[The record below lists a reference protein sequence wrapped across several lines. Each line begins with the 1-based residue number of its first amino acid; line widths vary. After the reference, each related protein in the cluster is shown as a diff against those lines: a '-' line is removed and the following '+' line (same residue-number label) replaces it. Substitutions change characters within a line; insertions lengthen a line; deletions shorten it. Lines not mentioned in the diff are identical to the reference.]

1 MNILEALF
9 DILKSDCNNFDLQY
23 KKDKYRLILDG
34 SKNFT
39 GDTVEAVLNEA
50 VDWLD
55 SDDAKSNID
64 VDYKALGYESD
75 GRE

>member
-1 MNILEALF
+1 MLEALF
-9 DILKSDCNNFDLQY
+9 DILKTDCNNFDLQY

-34 SKNFT
+34 AKDFT
-39 GDTVEAVLNEA
+39 GDTVEEVLNKA

-55 SDDAKSNID
+55 SDDSKPNMEIN
-64 VDYKALGYESD
+64 YKALGYESD